1 MSDCH
6 SYPRIL
12 CSIAEEICHDYAIK
26 NTKAVGKIAADDDWF
41 EYQTIITHY
50 KILKNIDFVNQKKS
64 FTFVPSILHEQ
75 TTAKARSKSVG

>member
-1 MSDCH
+1 MNSPLNFYLNRRRHNITLDYEYAKIIMSDCH

-41 EYQTIITHY
+41 EY
-50 KILKNIDFVNQKKS
+50 
-64 FTFVPSILHEQ
+64 
-75 TTAKARSKSVG
+75 